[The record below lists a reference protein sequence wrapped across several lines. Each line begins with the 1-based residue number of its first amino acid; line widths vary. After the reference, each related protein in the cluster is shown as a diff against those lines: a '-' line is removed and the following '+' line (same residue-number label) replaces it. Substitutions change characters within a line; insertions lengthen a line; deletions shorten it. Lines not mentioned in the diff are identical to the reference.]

1 MRQLIT
7 QFNRELA
14 SPAAYFL
21 TTVIMAV
28 GFVLAFVLNIPAIM
42 LPIAMLGTSV
52 LALSVGSISETE
64 GILPKIT
71 LLLGMSLVIFGSTL
85 IFTNI
90 RIGEGRIMWM
100 LVGVLF
106 VLSAVATSN
115 CRAYRSEW
123 IANCAILGLIAG
135 VIVMTIITIVEI

>member
-28 GFVLAFVLNIPAIM
+28 GFVLAFCLNIPAIM

-64 GILPKIT
+64 GILAKIT

-85 IFTNI
+85 VFTNI
-90 RIGEGRIMWM
+90 RIGEGRFVWM
-100 LVGVLF
+100 VVGVLF
-106 VLSAVATSN
+106 VLSGVVASN
-115 CRAYRSEW
+115 SKAYRSEW
-123 IANCAILGLIAG
+123 IANCAILGFITG
-135 VIVMTIITIVEI
+135 VLVMTILTIVEV